1 MSHVVRNRAK
11 LLARTR
17 RIGGQLSTIERALTD
32 GVECVAVLTQIA
44 AVRGAVQGLLLEVL
58 SDHLDEHVAG
68 QGRRSQREKELAKVI
83 ALFSAFMK

>member
-17 RIGGQLSTIERALTD
+17 RIGGQLSAIERALTD

-58 SDHLDEHVAG
+58 SDPIWTSMLPGKDAAV
-68 QGRRSQREKELAKVI
+68 SAKRN
-83 ALFSAFMK
+83 SPR